1 MRTKQIAPLILMVI
15 VLLAVMSPILFSS
28 LAIVSGDASL
38 WSIRYLAGLFPASVA
53 GYWDNL
59 FFTGYAVPAALL
71 TPQRLLLPW
80 LDPAA
85 FIKWILISSA
95 LLTAV
100 ATWFW
105 MRAQGRSPLAAVCT
119 GIGLALS
126 GHYFTMISAGH
137 LGKLIMFPMIIGALA
152 CIETAFRKK
161 SLLAF
166 AWCGALLALAI
177 GEQPDVTLMT
187 GLLPAALILFK
198 TFSAENSGPLKS
210 RLGFT
215 LAGGIVAGICLLA
228 VAAPALTGQFSTHVK
243 DVAPVEKNESA
254 AQKWDWA
261 TQWSLPPEDTLE
273 LIAPAPLGTKSGDA
287 KLPYWGRQGRS
298 PGWEQNQAGFRN
310 FRQEEQYAGV
320 IFIFF
325 AGLALTGLRKGGSHR
340 AAILFWS
347 IAALIFYLLALG
359 RYGFLYRFFYEL
371 PFANS
376 MRNPVK
382 FMFAMLL
389 CLGALSAYGID
400 ALLDAGK
407 QTVKNRPAKVAA
419 ILGGVFM
426 ITALCMLAARNAIT
440 TSLTKDGWGDH
451 SAALAANL
459 IFSSFYAGT
468 MLLLA
473 TGWIAGRTRFKSAWF
488 ALLLPVLMAVDTGY
502 IVIRH
507 IDLYDAKSGCQ
518 SNSVIDFL
526 KKQDPAP
533 RVKVL
538 SGHPLFQYWSNNNLP
553 FNAVQQ
559 IDFLA
564 EDKFRMPVDQA
575 FFQQALGNNTLRYWQ
590 MTATQFA
597 LTDQATWRA
606 VKSNPVWKIAF
617 TPIYP
622 FTIAQTATGLQTT
635 PIKDVNT
642 APFLALKINGALPR
656 AVLYSQ
662 WETLPDDQAVGR
674 RMAGFSFNPETAVLL
689 SGPDAPASKNNAA
702 QPYIIPET
710 TLYSPHRID
719 LTLPPQPAETV
730 LLLNDRYDKKW
741 TATVDGSAAKI
752 LRGNYLMRAVV
763 IPPGSHNVSFAYR
776 PDTRPVILSLTAL
789 LLLTLASLVHLF
801 FRRRH
806 RP

>member
-1 MRTKQIAPLILMVI
+1 MRTKQIAPLILMI
-15 VLLAVMSPILFSS
+15 VVLFAVLSPILFSP
-28 LAIVSGDASL
+28 LAIVSGDAPP
-38 WSIRYLAGLFPASVA
+38 WSIRYLTGLFPASVA

-59 FFTGYAVPAALL
+59 FFTGSAVPAALL

-80 LDPAA
+80 LDPAT
-85 FIKWILISSA
+85 FIKWILFSSV
-95 LLTAV
+95 LLTAI

-105 MRAQGRSPLAAVCT
+105 MRAQGRSPLAAACT

-137 LGKLIMFPMIIGALA
+137 IGKLIMFPMIIGALA
-152 CIETAFRKK
+152 CIEAAFRKK

-166 AWCGALLALAI
+166 AWCGVLLALAI

-198 TFSAENSGPLKS
+198 TFSAENPGPLK
-210 RLGFT
+210 RQLGFT
-215 LAGGIVAGICLLA
+215 LVGGTVAALCLLA
-228 VAAPALTGQFSTHVK
+228 LAAPVLTGQFSAHVK
-243 DVAPVEKNESA
+243 DVAPTQENESA

-273 LIAPAPLGTKSGDA
+273 LIAPAPLGAKSGDA

-298 PGWEQNQAGFRN
+298 PGWEQNKAGFRN

-320 IFIFF
+320 IFVFF
-325 AGLALTGLRKGGSHR
+325 AGLALTRLRKGSSQR

-382 FMFAMLL
+382 FMFALLL

-400 ALLDAGK
+400 ALLEAGK
-407 QTVKNRPAKVAA
+407 QTVKNRTARIAA

-440 TSLTKDGWGDH
+440 GSLTTDGWGDH

-473 TGWIAGRTRFKSAWF
+473 AGWIAGRTRFKSAWF

-502 IVIRH
+502 IVLRH
-507 IDLYDAKSGCQ
+507 IDLYNAKPGCQ

-526 KKQDPAP
+526 KKQEPVS

-564 EDKFRMPVDQA
+564 ESRLPSDKA
-575 FFQQALGNNTLRYWQ
+575 FFTQALSSNPLRYWQ
-590 MTATQFA
+590 MTSTRFC
-597 LTDQATWRA
+597 LTDQATWTSIR
-606 VKSNPVWKIAF
+606 NNLVWKKAF
-617 TPIYP
+617 IPAFP
-622 FTIAQTATGLQTT
+622 FTIRQTAGGLQTT
-635 PIKDVNT
+635 LVKDPNI
-642 APFLALKINGALPR
+642 APFLLLQINEALPR
-656 AVLYSQ
+656 AALYSQ
-662 WETLPDDQAVGR
+662 WETLSDEQAVGYR
-674 RMAGFSFNPETAVLL
+674 LASPSFNPEQTVLL
-689 SGPDAPASKNNAA
+689 SGLDAPTPSGNSGH
-702 QPYIIPET
+702 PLIIPNIT
-710 TLYSPHRID
+710 RYSPHRID
-719 LTLPPQPAETV
+719 IQLPAQTTETV
-730 LLLNDRYDKKW
+730 LLLNDRYDKSW
-741 TATVDGSAAKI
+741 IAEIDGQPAKI
-752 LRGNYLMRAVV
+752 LRGNYLMRAVI
-763 IPPGSHNVSFAYR
+763 IPPGSQSVCFIYK
-776 PDTRPVILSLTAL
+776 PDARPVIFSLTTL
-789 LLLTLASLVHLF
+789 SLLTLASFVHLF

-806 RP
+806 QP